1 MKTVL
6 ALGQIMNEF
15 ACWN

>member
-6 ALGQIMNEF
+6 ALFNVYRL
-15 ACWN
+15 